1 MKTIRNKKTGELKRL
16 NDREAHKMIVTTYL
30 GWEYVPKQI
39 WKNETRTESVKKNN
53 PKLKK

>member
-30 GWEYVPKQI
+30 GWEYVPKQV
-39 WKNETRTESVKKNN
+39 WKKETRTESVKQNN